1 MSRRNPAAQ
10 GGFTLVEVVM
20 VAALLGLILGAIAMS
35 LKTTSQSLTADDQVG
50 RAMESLQRCAVR
62 IAHLAR
68 SCAITT
74 YRVNSVAAD
83 VPLRATAPNQWIE
96 PQDGEPR
103 TAIQFRS
110 ADGRLSMNA
119 QALTQPRE
127 FRIRLD
133 PGEVLNGLDDDG
145 DGLIDQGTLVM
156 TYEGVEVELGH
167 KVESATFTL
176 TDRLLAIDL
185 VSGVRRRDGS
195 VQRFKIHETTYL
207 RNN

>member
-1 MSRRNPAAQ
+1 MRTRGPAAQ
-10 GGFTLVEVVM
+10 GGFTLVEVTLVT
-20 VAALLGLILGAIAMS
+20 ALLGLILGAVAMS
-35 LKTTSQSLTADDQVG
+35 LQTTSQSLTADDQVG

-62 IAHLAR
+62 IAHIAR

-74 YRVNSVAAD
+74 FRVCSTAAD
-83 VPLRATAPNQWIE
+83 VPLRATAPGQWIE

-103 TAIQFRS
+103 DAIQFRS

-119 QALTQPRE
+119 AALTQPHE
-127 FRIRLD
+127 FRKKLD
-133 PGEVLNGLDDDG
+133 PGEVANGLDDDG
-145 DGLIDQGTLVM
+145 DGLIDQGTLMM

-167 KVESATFTL
+167 HVESVTFTL

-195 VQRFKIHETTYL
+195 VLHFKIHETTYL